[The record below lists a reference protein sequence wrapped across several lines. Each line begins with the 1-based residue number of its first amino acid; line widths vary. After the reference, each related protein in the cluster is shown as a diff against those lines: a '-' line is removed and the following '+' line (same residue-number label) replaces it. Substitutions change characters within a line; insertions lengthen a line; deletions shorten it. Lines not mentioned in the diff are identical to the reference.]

1 MGPFRGRRALKSELF
16 SGWLPHRQWARE
28 PYAAGM
34 MMYMYPVRSTVP
46 KVQGL
51 AVSMISA
58 DHLLLTLSFS
68 CRVLVL
74 FILASFY
81 FQSYC
86 VTSEPACTALLY
98 IGRARM
104 IGRLGL
110 PDAP

>member
-58 DHLLLTLSFS
+58 DHLLSPCPSLPVPSFYFS
-68 CRVLVL
+68 S
-74 FILASFY
+74 ASFY

-86 VTSEPACTALLY
+86 VTSDQPARST
-98 IGRARM
+98 M
-104 IGRLGL
+104 
-110 PDAP
+110 DAPA